1 MNEATIR
8 KVKVKEKYA
17 KKLNKR
23 GIVIGAINDKDKIV
37 AYKSDKRLIIS
48 KADPIDFIFSP
59 EGNTYFS
66 NELSSSDYMLA
77 VSIMAKYATSEEAKR

>member
-8 KVKVKEKYA
+8 RVKVKEKYA

-37 AYKSDKRLIIS
+37 AYKSAVNFGKLKS
-48 KADPIDFIFSP
+48 LHQSQHK
-59 EGNTYFS
+59 
-66 NELSSSDYMLA
+66 LA
-77 VSIMAKYATSEEAKR
+77 SA